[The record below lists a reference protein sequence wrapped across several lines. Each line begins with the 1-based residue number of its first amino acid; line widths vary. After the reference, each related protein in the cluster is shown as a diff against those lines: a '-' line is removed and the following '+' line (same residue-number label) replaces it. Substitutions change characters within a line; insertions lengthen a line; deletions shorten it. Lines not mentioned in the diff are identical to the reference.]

1 MPGPTRSAP
10 HDHDHDHDHD
20 HGHAHDHDHG
30 QADGQTHRGHADR
43 HPAHGGHAHTG
54 HAHGGGHGHHPSPD
68 GHGRLFLA
76 AIILNTGFVAIE
88 AAAGW
93 RADSMALLS
102 DAGHNLGDV
111 LALAL
116 AWLGAWAARQPT
128 SPRFTWGWR
137 RAALLA
143 ALVNA
148 ALLLAAAGAI
158 ALESVTRLAAPV
170 AIDST
175 LVTVVAG
182 TGILINGLTAW
193 LFMRGQRDDVNL
205 RGAFLH
211 MLGDA
216 AISAAVVIGALGV
229 SATGWLRIDPAL
241 SLAVSLFIGWS
252 AYRLLRDAL
261 SAALDGVPASIDPD
275 AVRQHLLSMPGVAG
289 LHDLHIWPVGSSGA
303 SLSAHLMLPQGHP
316 GDAFLVSA
324 NASLR
329 SHFGIEHTTLQI
341 ETGDA
346 THACLQDCS
355 SSH

>member
-1 MPGPTRSAP
+1 MSGPTHSDP
-10 HDHDHDHDHD
+10 HDHEPGHQDDHRDDRGHDQD
-20 HGHAHDHDHG
+20 AHHE
-30 QADGQTHRGHADR
+30 HRGHSHAG
-43 HPAHGGHAHTG
+43 HAHGGHA
-54 HAHGGGHGHHPSPD
+54 HHPSPD

-76 AIILNTGFVAIE
+76 AIVLNSGFVAIE

-116 AWLGAWAARQPT
+116 AWGGAWAARQPT

-143 ALVNA
+143 ALINA

-158 ALESVTRLAAPV
+158 AFESVARLATPV
-170 AIDST
+170 AIDAT

-182 TGILINGLTAW
+182 TGIVINGLTAW
-193 LFMRGQRDDVNL
+193 LFMRGQRDDINL

-229 SATGWLRIDPAL
+229 AATGWLRIDPAL

-252 AYRLLRDAL
+252 AYGLLRDAL
-261 SAALDGVPASIDPD
+261 SAALDGVPSSIDPG
-275 AVRQHLLSMPGVAG
+275 AVRQHLLAMPGVTG
-289 LHDLHIWPVGSSGA
+289 LHDLHIWPAGTSGA
-303 SLSAHLMLPQGHP
+303 SLSAHLTIPQGHP

-324 NASLR
+324 NASLKHR
-329 SHFGIEHTTLQI
+329 FGIEHTTLQI
-341 ETGDA
+341 ETGG
-346 THACLQDCS
+346 TSEVCRQDCS
-355 SSH
+355 SDH

>member
-1 MPGPTRSAP
+1 MPGPTHPAP
-10 HDHDHDHDHD
+10 HDHGHDHDR
-20 HGHAHDHDHG
+20 GSARDHG
-30 QADGQTHRGHADR
+30 QADDQ
-43 HPAHGGHAHTG
+43 AHGSHSHAG
-54 HAHGGGHGHHPSPD
+54 HAHGAGHVHHPSPD

-76 AIILNTGFVAIE
+76 AIVLNTGFVAIE

-116 AWLGAWAARQPT
+116 AWGGAWAARQPT

-148 ALLLAAAGAI
+148 VLLLAAAGAI
-158 ALESVTRLAAPV
+158 AVESVARLAAPV

-216 AISAAVVIGALGV
+216 AISAAVVVGALGV

-241 SLAVSLFIGWS
+241 SLAVSLFIAWS
-252 AYRLLRDAL
+252 ACRLLRDAL
-261 SAALDGVPASIDPD
+261 SAALDGVPAGIDPD

-289 LHDLHIWPVGSSGA
+289 LHDLHIWPVGASGA
-303 SLSAHLMLPQGHP
+303 SLSAHLMVPQGHP
-316 GDAFLVSA
+316 GDEFLV
-324 NASLR
+324 NAHATLR
-329 SHFGIEHTTLQI
+329 SRFGIEHTTLQI
-341 ETGDA
+341 ETGDTA
-346 THACLQDCS
+346 HACLQDCS
-355 SSH
+355 GGH

>member
-1 MPGPTRSAP
+1 MHSDP
-10 HDHDHDHDHD
+10 HDHD
-20 HGHAHDHDHG
+20 HGHHDDHRPVHDQGHHHG
-30 QADGQTHRGHADR
+30 HRGHS
-43 HPAHGGHAHTG
+43 HAG
-54 HAHGGGHGHHPSPD
+54 HAHGGGHGHHSSPD

-76 AIILNTGFVAIE
+76 AIVLNTGFVAIE

-116 AWLGAWAARQPT
+116 AWGGAWAARQPT

-137 RAALLA
+137 RAGLLA
-143 ALVNA
+143 ALINA

-158 ALESVTRLAAPV
+158 AFESVARLAAPV

-175 LVTVVAG
+175 MVTVVAS

-193 LFMRGQRDDVNL
+193 LFMRGQRDDINL

-229 SATGWLRIDPAL
+229 AATGWLRIDPAL

-252 AYRLLRDAL
+252 SYSLLRDAL
-261 SAALDGVPASIDPD
+261 SAALDGVPASIDPG
-275 AVRQHLLSMPGVAG
+275 AVRQHLLAMPGVTG
-289 LHDLHIWPVGSSGA
+289 LHDLHIWPVGTSGA
-303 SLSAHLMLPQGHP
+303 SLSAHLMIPQGHP

-324 NASLR
+324 NASLKR
-329 SHFGIEHTTLQI
+329 CFGIEHTTLQI
-341 ETGDA
+341 ETGDTA
-346 THACLQDCS
+346 EVCRQDCS
-355 SSH
+355 GDH